1 MCIKTLDDEQIRTI
15 ILKNVPT
22 TFRDKK
28 VAKNFSG
35 GKMILRTFAAVIL
48 RKIKQNYF
56 I

>member
-22 TFRDKK
+22 TFKDKK
-28 VAKNFSG
+28 AAKNFS
-35 GKMILRTFAAVIL
+35 AVIL